1 MMIIAKK
8 LMGGGKT
15 LIYLFVA
22 VLVIATGSAW
32 AADVDMEGKEES
44 TTNLGGYTYNGTA
57 IKNNTLK
64 NGTLNVTGNQGF
76 GDGTFTFGSG
86 LVLNQTSG
94 QWGISGG
101 RTVKFIDGAK
111 LNYTST
117 SDIYFGRLAS
127 GTTYNGTSQ
136 LILDNGII
144 NAKSELSFSPKASS
158 AANNKNVVL
167 NFTMQKSSSLTLPN
181 DKELRFGEVT
191 QADDKKHTTLKVTA
205 LISESTIEA
214 KQVRVGKNTSCLT
227 DTNNSYNKLSFGS
240 GAILN
245 IQQIYVY
252 PYPAPSVTFDGA
264 TIKYTGTGSNSF
276 LGQNV
281 AVTGG
286 TCFEILSGGLTI
298 EVPSGISLKVDGNAS
313 GLKGEGGVTKTG
325 PGSVEWNVC
334 TDRSGGKHQFTGP
347 LVVSEG
353 VWTSSKEY
361 LASVFRA
368 DGGKLNL
375 SNAKLSAEKV
385 ALAATNGG
393 TLTLSGATITDTAP
407 DLALAGGGTTDYFT
421 RDAAVGTYTLDSLT
435 LGEGAVLD
443 LEADATAIDTII
455 ANTTSITATAENK
468 ATININFS
476 ALPSPMAT
484 FTFFEV
490 DSANKF
496 SVVPKFGSLTLPYE
510 TSIVDGKLTLMI
522 TADNYTWNG
531 TQTNWG
537 DADAWTKG
545 GAFATWAD
553 GNNAVFSKSNTEAN
567 IAAKVSAAEVRF
579 AADATVSGSE
589 TLSVPSISVE
599 QGVIGTIKAP
609 IAGAFEKVGAGMLT
623 LTKPRTDQ
631 TTLSEGTLA
640 MSGESATVDYQ
651 KLTLGT
657 DATKNVTFDYGGK
670 TLTADSTVYLGAGM
684 DITLTNGF
692 YTNSKAI
699 EFTNSTIPSILTVAK
714 GATLYTDDRFNWN
727 VSGEATLNIAGGTV
741 KSVKNNNNWIMQG
754 SYTGGFNINVI
765 DGGLLEFGGEVY
777 MLSCRDGNDE
787 YLSPKLNF
795 KAVDSTVRVVNNK
808 SLRLGYDDSTKPS
821 AKPILT
827 LGATNSVFDIAYAI
841 FLGNDKV
848 DLATEGAYTADF
860 ENCVITARYFNI
872 YADRPLN
879 AVRFNGTRLVANT
892 SDPILLWTAE
902 AFDTKGE
909 GGTAIK
915 PVTID
920 EGGLILDTN
929 GKNVQLGADPQGGT
943 LTKDGAGKLTIAK
956 SQTSTGGFVCE
967 EGETVLNAGL
977 TMNRTVSVKN
987 GATFTVKSTKQSSV
1001 AGLTLDAGSKLNIES
1016 YTSGIVPILATT
1028 VTLPAEGSVELSMN
1042 GGEFTT
1048 GTYTI
1053 LAMNDIAVKDVDG
1066 KLRPSTGNASY
1077 TWSVSS
1083 DNTLVLTVGNPVHGR
1098 WRASAAGGDFSSPGN
1113 WEDGVVPT
1121 AGTIDFS
1128 GVAADMTVDC
1138 GDMSEI
1144 IFDAVTMGAG
1154 VITFTGSFKAKTFSD
1169 TSKVAVGVNSMVILD
1184 GDLAFSGT
1192 GQKFIT
1198 YKVDNGGAFVVRGMI
1213 TTSDTAD
1220 VRPYSQECEGYI
1232 VAKGLENL
1240 QTNEWRLRL
1249 NNGKPAHWVIGGEG
1263 LKGDKAGFWSFNEG
1277 SSVTTIK
1284 ADSDFVID
1292 SWVSTGTS
1300 SGKGMT
1306 IDTTGWSNS
1315 SIDYTITAK
1324 KCLVGVKPL
1333 TVKGGGKFVCD
1344 YTLQK
1349 ANSQNAFSG
1358 AISLTDTATLAIKA
1372 GKQVTTGAIT
1382 VNANA
1387 SFEVAQSGTVEPA
1400 GSLTFEDGA
1409 ILKFNF
1415 TKRNEAPIL
1424 KLTDKPVNFGESKTI
1439 KVSLSGVR
1447 PSSNF
1452 GEPWVLTEGGKFAWE
1467 GEDGSLVKV
1476 AIGEVVN
1483 APKWLKRVVVNDE
1496 GNLCAVINPLG
1507 TSIIVK

>member
-15 LIYLFVA
+15 LNYLLAAMIVLCGAQSLLAEDEIVDLGGDTVSKSASDFSAYKDKIIKNGTIKMSGGHISGATPGKYTIGNGATVKDDTSGGPEFNGDWNFNVVDGGFYYQNVA
-22 VLVIATGSAW
+22 SGDHRFIMPMRYGNCTFTLDNGAFTTDSVNSSNNAEPLTLGWIWAYNNDDGKDKDVSMNVVIRN
-32 AADVDMEGKEES
+32 ES
-44 TTNLGGYTYNGTA
+44 TLSVPNGNIRIGGTRKSANR
-57 IKNNTLK
+57 KSNTLK
-64 NGTLNVTGNQGF
+64 VDFAVANSTMNIGKEIFVGCSHDVSN
-76 GDGTFTFGSG
+76 
-86 LVLNQTSG
+86 
-94 QWGISGG
+94 W
-101 RTVKFIDGAK
+101 
-111 LNYTST
+111 LNYPENSYVRVMFGPNA
-117 SDIYFGRLAS
+117 DI
-127 GTTYNGTSQ
+127 TC
-136 LILDNGII
+136 
-144 NAKSELSFSPKASS
+144 
-158 AANNKNVVL
+158 
-167 NFTMQKSSSLTLPN
+167 
-181 DKELRFGEVT
+181 
-191 QADDKKHTTLKVTA
+191 
-205 LISESTIEA
+205 
-214 KQVRVGKNTSCLT
+214 KQVFANPNPS
-227 DTNNSYNKLSFGS
+227 
-240 GAILN
+240 
-245 IQQIYVY
+245 
-252 PYPAPSVTFDGA
+252 PSVTFDGA
-264 TIKYTGTGSNSF
+264 TIHWIEGGNCFIGHHENLGDIYTIESN
-276 LGQNV
+276 
-281 AVTGG
+281 
-286 TCFEILSGGLTI
+286 GLTI
-298 EVPSGISLKVDGNAS
+298 DIPSGKTLTCDKNSS
-313 GLKGEGGVTKTG
+313 SLKGEGGITKIG
-325 PGSVEWNVC
+325 EGSITWNEV
-334 TDRSGGKHQFTGP
+334 SKGGSAGMTFKGP
-347 LVVSEG
+347 LVVSNG
-353 VWTSSKEY
+353 TWTSTLSY
-361 LASVFRA
+361 GASAFKA
-368 DGGKLNL
+368 NGGNL
-375 SNAKLSAEKV
+375 TLSGALSAEEV
-385 ALAATNGG
+385 ALEATDGG

-407 DLALAGGGTTDYFT
+407 ALTLAGGGTTDYFI
-421 RDAAVGTYTLDSLT
+421 RDAKVGTYTLDSLT

-484 FTFFEV
+484 FTFFV
-490 DSANKF
+490 ADSTDKF
-496 SVVPKFGSLTLPYE
+496 SVVPKFGSLTLPCE
-510 TSIVDGKLTLMI
+510 TSIIDGKLTLMI

-545 GAFATWAD
+545 GASATWAD

-631 TTLSEGTLA
+631 TTLSEGTLV

-651 KLTLGT
+651 TLTLGT

-670 TLTADSTVYLGAGM
+670 TLTADPTVYFGAGM
-684 DITLTNGF
+684 DITLANGV
-692 YTNSKAI
+692 YKNSKAI

-714 GATLYTDDRFNWN
+714 GAELCTDDRFKWN
-727 VSGEATLNIAGGTV
+727 TSGEATLNIAGGTV
-741 KSVKNNNNWIMQG
+741 KSVKNNNNWIMQA
-754 SYTGGFNINVI
+754 SYTGCLNINVI
-765 DGGLLEFGGEVY
+765 DGGLLEFGGEVF

-795 KAVDSTVRVVNNK
+795 KVVDSTVRVVNDK

-892 SDPILLWTAE
+892 SNPILLWTAE

-967 EGETVLNAGL
+967 EGETILNAGL

-1001 AGLTLDAGSKLNIES
+1001 AGLTLEAGSKLNIES
-1016 YTSGIVPILATT
+1016 YTSGIVPILATA
-1028 VTLPAEGSVELSMN
+1028 VTLPTEGSAELSMN

-1128 GVAADMTVDC
+1128 GATADMTVNC
-1138 GDMSEI
+1138 GDM
-1144 IFDAVTMGAG
+1144 
-1154 VITFTGSFKAKTFSD
+1154 
-1169 TSKVAVGVNSMVILD
+1169 
-1184 GDLAFSGT
+1184 
-1192 GQKFIT
+1192 
-1198 YKVDNGGAFVVRGMI
+1198 R
-1213 TTSDTAD
+1213 
-1220 VRPYSQECEGYI
+1220 
-1232 VAKGLENL
+1232 
-1240 QTNEWRLRL
+1240 
-1249 NNGKPAHWVIGGEG
+1249 
-1263 LKGDKAGFWSFNEG
+1263 
-1277 SSVTTIK
+1277 
-1284 ADSDFVID
+1284 
-1292 SWVSTGTS
+1292 
-1300 SGKGMT
+1300 
-1306 IDTTGWSNS
+1306 
-1315 SIDYTITAK
+1315 
-1324 KCLVGVKPL
+1324 
-1333 TVKGGGKFVCD
+1333 
-1344 YTLQK
+1344 
-1349 ANSQNAFSG
+1349 
-1358 AISLTDTATLAIKA
+1358 
-1372 GKQVTTGAIT
+1372 
-1382 VNANA
+1382 
-1387 SFEVAQSGTVEPA
+1387 EV
-1400 GSLTFEDGA
+1400 
-1409 ILKFNF
+1409 
-1415 TKRNEAPIL
+1415 
-1424 KLTDKPVNFGESKTI
+1424 
-1439 KVSLSGVR
+1439 
-1447 PSSNF
+1447 
-1452 GEPWVLTEGGKFAWE
+1452 
-1467 GEDGSLVKV
+1467 
-1476 AIGEVVN
+1476 
-1483 APKWLKRVVVNDE
+1483 
-1496 GNLCAVINPLG
+1496 
-1507 TSIIVK
+1507 